1 MKGKIIVIDGM
12 DGTGKETQS
21 KLLYDYLKKNYDKV
35 YLSSFPNY
43 ESDSSF
49 FVKKFLNGDYKNISN
64 PYLISLF
71 YSIDRGITY
80 LTDLK
85 EKYDQGY
92 IIILDRYY
100 ISNILY
106 QLHNFEDYMDK
117 MLYIQFL
124 GIVEVE
130 GLKLPIP
137 DITILL
143 YSNPKVSNKL
153 LNDRYINDDSKRDI
167 FENMETQRK
176 IYDNISFIDR
186 YKNIDIMRKTIGIID
201 TLIIHNIFGEI
212 YSREELNNTIIK
224 EIEPLIK

>member
-21 KLLYDYLKKNYDKV
+21 KLLYDYLKVKYDKV
-35 YLSSFPNY
+35 YMSSFPNY

-49 FVKKFLNGDYKNISN
+49 FVKKFLNGEYKNISN

-80 LTDLK
+80 ITELK

-100 ISNILY
+100 ISNVIY
-106 QLHNFEDYMDK
+106 QLHNFDSYMDK

-143 YSNPKVSNKL
+143 YSHPSVSNEL
-153 LNDRYINDDSKRDI
+153 LNKRYDNDNTKRDI
-167 FENMETQRK
+167 FENVNMQSNV
-176 IYDNISFIDR
+176 YNNIEFIAK
-186 YKNIDIMRKTIGIID
+186 YNELDILEKTIGKISTIPIHDIEGKIYTREQINANII
-201 TLIIHNIFGEI
+201 
-212 YSREELNNTIIK
+212 EEVKASIK
-224 EIEPLIK
+224 

>member
-143 YSNPKVSNKL
+143 YANPKVSNKL
-153 LNDRYINDDSKRDI
+153 LNDRYNDDDSKRDI

-176 IYDNISFIDR
+176 IYDNILFIDR

-201 TLIIHNIFGEI
+201 SLVIHNIFGDI
-212 YSREELNNTIIK
+212 YSREELNNIIIK
-224 EIEPLIK
+224 DIEPLIK